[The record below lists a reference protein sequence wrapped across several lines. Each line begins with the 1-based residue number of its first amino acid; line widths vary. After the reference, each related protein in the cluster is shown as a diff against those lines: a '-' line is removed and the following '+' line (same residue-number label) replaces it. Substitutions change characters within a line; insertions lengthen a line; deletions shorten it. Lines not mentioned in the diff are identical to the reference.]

1 MKLVALIKVIVLI
14 ISLILSIFSIS
25 IPISASMIKIEPPRL
40 EDVTIHVKNNTLFLE
55 AKYLIINKG
64 IYDLE
69 EISLQITISTL
80 GGILITNFRE
90 GLPEKNIIIK
100 GGSSYEGKVS
110 LSFNVENLKKMGILD
125 ILEKDKAVKIEIAS
139 TGRYAF
145 GLLFF
150 RVSYSTIFN
159 FSPPIEKLE
168 VYVNPEMLIASK
180 SFKIENDTIYAIL
193 PIKINYKGWLKIN
206 NLIINGYAKHN
217 NLILFNFSAQIPE
230 LFQGNNSYNINII
243 IGKKNLIL
251 LLSKDIKMTIIY
263 TIKGG
268 GIEINDSIE
277 FFSKKIIKIEGSN
290 LSISK
295 YNSTHIL
302 VKAFS
307 TINSYANYEINIA
320 TLIKIYDNTN
330 NFLLYE
336 KTLAINL
343 KPNSA
348 NEIMLDFLIKGT
360 HGSVI
365 RIELYLK
372 EPVNLEGEPLISEIF
387 IIP

>member
-1 MKLVALIKVIVLI
+1 
-14 ISLILSIFSIS
+14 
-25 IPISASMIKIEPPRL
+25 MIKIEPPRL

-290 LSISK
+290 LSILK